1 MRSVTAMVIFIA
13 LAVLAVVAIGATI
26 YSVSR
31 DGYRRVRT
39 TWR

>member
-1 MRSVTAMVIFIA
+1 MRSVSAMVILIA
-13 LAVLAVVAIGATI
+13 LAVLAVVAIAATI
-26 YSVSR
+26 YTVPR